1 MNPED
6 YFVDFTGLLT
16 LLSSIIDMMPDSL
29 SEKLFQK
36 SIINPKTLIVLANS
50 GSPEIR
56 ACVIKV
62 SLRLDPLTARKEN
75 PKFFSAYLLCC
86 IFLLTQP
93 IV

>member
-1 MNPED
+1 MTKKHVKLPSRHSVNN

-62 SLRLDPLTARKEN
+62 SM
-75 PKFFSAYLLCC
+75 
-86 IFLLTQP
+86 
-93 IV
+93 